1 MALIS
6 IIDFQIYCQF
16 LHFRWFC
23 HAKWT
28 PFPTPLL
35 LGIQLRQHHHHHCNQ
50 HHSCPP
56 TCLYYLVSKLTS
68 YFVNSLA
75 NIITIIAKSI
85 AIIATIT
92 IIAIIMF
99 VVSVNI
105 TNTVLRYNQRG
116 MLVADKYPAS
126 SNATHHSLRSILIEN
141 SHML

>member
-1 MALIS
+1 MQS
-6 IIDFQIYCQF
+6 G
-16 LHFRWFC
+16 R
-23 HAKWT
+23 
-28 PFPTPLL
+28 PSP
-35 LGIQLRQHHHHHCNQ
+35 
-50 HHSCPP
+50 
-56 TCLYYLVSKLTS
+56 CLCYLVEN
-68 YFVNSLA
+68 FA

>member
-1 MALIS
+1 MIAASTDAGRPSRFPQHWFVSSSPYHPCPAYTAGILPIV
-6 IIDFQIYCQF
+6 IINMITTI
-16 LHFRWFC
+16 L
-23 HAKWT
+23 
-28 PFPTPLL
+28 
-35 LGIQLRQHHHHHCNQ
+35 
-50 HHSCPP
+50 
-56 TCLYYLVSKLTS
+56 
-68 YFVNSLA
+68 
-75 NIITIIAKSI
+75 IIT
-85 AIIATIT
+85 IIATIT